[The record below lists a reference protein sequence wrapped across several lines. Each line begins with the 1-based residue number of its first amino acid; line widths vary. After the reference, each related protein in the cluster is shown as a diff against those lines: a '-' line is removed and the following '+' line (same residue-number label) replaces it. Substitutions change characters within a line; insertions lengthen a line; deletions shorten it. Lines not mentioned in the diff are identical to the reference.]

1 MSLYS
6 YQKAP
11 YSFRSERLNYS
22 RNSNNIAFEL
32 QREPLTVWKLLQ
44 GLKND
49 LKYILTSSKL
59 AGTLIPAILILYG
72 INLLS
77 VQIIPAI
84 TEHLQEQR
92 GYFDQGSTSLV
103 SGEYISAKQQ
113 YLSNPGSEYFQKL
126 QSDAYQTNTLRQDP
140 VSENYKGVFKLS
152 LPALGLYDL
161 PVRANVNSGVET
173 IYDQILDGG
182 LAHMEKTGLPI
193 SDVNNNIV
201 IYGHSATG
209 NYYERTGD
217 VAASFSVL
225 NETKVGD
232 EAIITIDGKTFKYK
246 VVKTKIVDPYDLSII
261 TGNNPNKQTLTLFT
275 CYPAGNNGNR
285 LVVIANP
292 VD

>member
-6 YQKAP
+6 YQKAD
-11 YSFRSERLNYS
+11 YSSTRQYFS
-22 RNSNNIAFEL
+22 RNRDTVVFEL
-32 QREPLTVWKLLQ
+32 QREPLTVWKIIQ

-59 AGTLIPAILILYG
+59 AGTIIPGILILYG
-72 INLLS
+72 LNLLS

-84 TEHLQEQR
+84 TEHIQESK

-103 SGEYISAKQQ
+103 SQEYISAKQT

-126 QSDAYQTNTLRQDP
+126 QSDAYETNTLRQDP
-140 VSENYKGVFKLS
+140 TSENYKGIFKIS
-152 LPALGLYDL
+152 LPALELYDI
-161 PVRANVNSGVET
+161 PVRANVNSGVES
-173 IYDQILDGG
+173 IYDQVLNGG

-193 SDVNNNIV
+193 SDVKNNIV

-217 VAASFSVL
+217 VAASFSIL
-225 NETKVGD
+225 NKTKVGD
-232 EAIITIDGKTFKYK
+232 EITITMEGNTYKYK

-261 TGNNPNKQTLTLFT
+261 TGNNPNQQTLTLFT